1 MRMRLLGLA
10 PLATA
15 LALAG
20 CAAGTGLGGGPGAT
34 VTRTHLGGPI
44 ARAEIRVEPAGGAD
58 VNFARYAASIG
69 RELARHGWTVA
80 AGNQRSEQVAV
91 VRVDQ
96 GSRNAAPA
104 HGNAGTI
111 VVTDL
116 SVRIQRR
123 SDATTAWE
131 GRAQMEARAGSTF
144 ADRAAAV
151 DRLAAYLFRDFPGE
165 SGRTIRVR

>member
-1 MRMRLLGLA
+1 MRLRLLGMA
-10 PLATA
+10 PLMAA

-20 CAAGTGLGGGPGAT
+20 CAAGAGMGGGPGAT

-44 ARAEIRVEPAGGAD
+44 ARAEIRVEPAGAAD
-58 VNFARYAASIG
+58 ANFARYTASVG

-96 GSRNAAPA
+96 GSRTAAPA
-104 HGNAGTI
+104 RGNAGTI
-111 VVTDL
+111 VVTEL

-123 SDATTAWE
+123 SDATVAWE
-131 GRAQMEARAGSTF
+131 GRGQLEARAGTTF

-151 DRLAAYLFRDFPGE
+151 DRLASYLFRDFPGE